1 MTWVGLAVHCLG
13 RLLALF
19 TSFFSPLFHT
29 IEMLHVGGVYSVS
42 LFLTPEKDDI
52 YASYFLSFY

>member
-1 MTWVGLAVHCLG
+1 
-13 RLLALF
+13 
-19 TSFFSPLFHT
+19 LFHT

-52 YASYFLSFY
+52 YASYFFSFN